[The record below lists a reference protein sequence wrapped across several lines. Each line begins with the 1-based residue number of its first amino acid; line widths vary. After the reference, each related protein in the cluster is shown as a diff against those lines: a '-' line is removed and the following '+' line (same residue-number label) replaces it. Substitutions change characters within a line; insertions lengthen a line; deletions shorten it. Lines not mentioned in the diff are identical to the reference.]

1 MTKEFKIFLGVLS
14 AVGGV
19 SYLGYLHNRINKI
32 EDMITVAVNDISET
46 VEVSISDEMLETA
59 MQRAVDREVRFIAK
73 GIKLEVDREIRSEVK
88 KSVCSSANDIKA
100 SVKTE
105 IERQV
110 KNIDISDMER
120 EIVSQA
126 KEAVA
131 DKFDRK
137 LDNLLEEYNENLQN
151 VKKIYG
157 SIAKSI
163 AKD

>member
-59 MQRAVDREVRFIAK
+59 MQRAVDREVKYIANGVK
-73 GIKLEVDREIRSEVK
+73 NEVSAELRSGVK
-88 KSVCSSANDIKA
+88 KSVHSSANDIKA

>member
-1 MTKEFKIFLGVLS
+1 MTKETKMFFGILAAAGTAGYV
-14 AVGGV
+14 
-19 SYLGYLHNRINKI
+19 GYLHSKLNNLSEMINTAVDDLSGKVEVNI
-32 EDMITVAVNDISET
+32 SEDMLDAAV
-46 VEVSISDEMLETA
+46 
-59 MQRAVDREVRFIAK
+59 QRAVDREVKYISNRISH
-73 GIKLEVDREIRSEVK
+73 EVSSEMRGQVK
-88 KSVCSSANDIKA
+88 KSVDLYTSDIKA
-100 SVKTE
+100 SAAKE

-120 EIVSQA
+120 EVVARA
-126 KEAVA
+126 KDAVA

>member
-59 MQRAVDREVRFIAK
+59 MQRAVDREVKYIANGVK
-73 GIKLEVDREIRSEVK
+73 NEVSAELRSGVK
-88 KSVCSSANDIKA
+88 KSVHSSANDIKA

-110 KNIDISDMER
+110 KNIDISTWTGDC
-120 EIVSQA
+120 
-126 KEAVA
+126 
-131 DKFDRK
+131 
-137 LDNLLEEYNENLQN
+137 
-151 VKKIYG
+151 
-157 SIAKSI
+157 
-163 AKD
+163 

>member
-1 MTKEFKIFLGVLS
+1 M
-14 AVGGV
+14 
-19 SYLGYLHNRINKI
+19 
-32 EDMITVAVNDISET
+32 
-46 VEVSISDEMLETA
+46 
-59 MQRAVDREVRFIAK
+59 
-73 GIKLEVDREIRSEVK
+73 
-88 KSVCSSANDIKA
+88 
-100 SVKTE
+100 
-105 IERQV
+105 

>member
-1 MTKEFKIFLGVLS
+1 MTKEFKIFLGVLL
-14 AVGGV
+14 AVGGAG
-19 SYLGYLHNRINKI
+19 YFGYLHNRINKI
-32 EDMITVAVNDISET
+32 EDMITVAVDDLSET
-46 VEVSISDEMLETA
+46 VEVNISDEMLETA
-59 MQRAVDREVRFIAK
+59 MQKAVDREVKYIANGVK
-73 GIKLEVDREIRSEVK
+73 NEISAELRSGVK
-88 KSVCSSANDIKA
+88 KSVHSSADDIKA

-110 KNIDISDMER
+110 NNIDISDMER
-120 EIVSQA
+120 EIVNQA
-126 KEAVA
+126 KAAVA

-163 AKD
+163 TKD

>member
-1 MTKEFKIFLGVLS
+1 MTKEFKIFLGLL
-14 AVGGV
+14 AIAGGA
-19 SYLGYLHNRINKI
+19 GYIGYTQSRINKI
-32 EDMITVAVNDISET
+32 DDMITVAVNDISET

-59 MQRAVDREVRFIAK
+59 MQRAVDREVKYIANGVK
-73 GIKLEVDREIRSEVK
+73 NEVSAELRSGVK
-88 KSVCSSANDIKA
+88 KSVHSSANDIKS

-110 KNIDISDMER
+110 KNIDLSDMER

-151 VKKIYG
+151 VKKIYD

>member
-59 MQRAVDREVRFIAK
+59 MQRAVDREVKYIANGVK
-73 GIKLEVDREIRSEVK
+73 NEVSAELRSGVK
-88 KSVCSSANDIKA
+88 KSVHSSANDIKA

-137 LDNLLEEYNENLQN
+137 LDDLLEEYNENLQN

>member
-19 SYLGYLHNRINKI
+19 GYLGYLHNRINKI

-59 MQRAVDREVRFIAK
+59 MQRAVDREVKYIANGVK
-73 GIKLEVDREIRSEVK
+73 NEVSAELRSGVK
-88 KSVCSSANDIKA
+88 KSVHSSSVDIKS

>member
-1 MTKEFKIFLGVLS
+1 
-14 AVGGV
+14 
-19 SYLGYLHNRINKI
+19 
-32 EDMITVAVNDISET
+32 
-46 VEVSISDEMLETA
+46 
-59 MQRAVDREVRFIAK
+59 MQKAVDREVRFIAK
-73 GIKLEVDREIRSEVK
+73 GIKLEVDREIRSEVE
-88 KSVCSSANDIKA
+88 KSVHSSVNDIKS

-137 LDNLLEEYNENLQN
+137 LDDLLEEYNENLQN